1 MENQDTIK
9 KELLEEFKKYLDS
22 QKELSIDNINM
33 MRFIPYLLRLQN
45 QKSLIYGRSY
55 CRHGDLSIFLNTERK
70 WDRISNIMDN
80 AIKSGMDTL
89 YSDESATPTETFVDT
104 VVDLASYGMLWA
116 SYIMENHTKEFQEF
130 VESNKVE

>member
-22 QKELSIDNINM
+22 QKELSTDNINM

-116 SYIMENHTKEFQEF
+116 SYIMENHPKEFQEF